1 VGILVSAT
9 ASRDRGM
16 ACNPQQPDQRRAF
29 GLEAETLAVQFLANR
44 GLHILLRNYTCP
56 FGELDIVARDK
67 DTVVFV
73 EVRSTASGSALRPAL
88 SIDTRKQRRLYR
100 IAEYFLSKHRLLDR
114 PARFDVVLVV
124 ENCDANETA
133 TDNPGPGVLLTG
145 TDGKPRQIIHYV
157 NALQFSG

>member
-1 VGILVSAT
+1 
-9 ASRDRGM
+9 M

-29 GLEAETLAVQFLANR
+29 GLEAETLAAQFLANR
-44 GLHILLRNYTCP
+44 GLHILFRNYTCP

-73 EVRSTASGSALRPAL
+73 EVRATASGSALRPAL
-88 SIDTRKQRRLYR
+88 SIDVRKQHRLYR
-100 IAEYFLSKHRLLDR
+100 IAEYFLAKHHLLGR

-124 ENCDANETA
+124 ENFDTNQAA
-133 TDNPGPGVLLTG
+133 IDNPGLGVQLTG

-157 NALQFSG
+157 NALQLSG